1 MTEAN
6 KQQWTEL
13 IRFNEQGFVP
23 AIIQDAASKEVL
35 MLGYMN
41 EESLH
46 KTIESGETWFWSR
59 SRKKLWHKGATSGNI
74 QKVTDIAYD
83 CDQDTL
89 LVKVVPAG
97 PACHTGRY
105 RCFQSAGTQ
114 GLQASS
120 HLVNG
125 DPSLAAK
132 ENGLLTSFGRQD
144 GGRFTILSD
153 LESVIASREA
163 ERPEGAYTTYL
174 FEKGLDKIL
183 KKVGEETAEVI
194 IAAKNQDKDELRY
207 ETADLIFHLLVLL
220 RELKLPLDDVMDELE
235 KRHTCVPK

>member
-13 IRFNEQGFVP
+13 IRFNEQGLVP

-41 EESLH
+41 ERSLH

-59 SRKKLWHKGATSGNI
+59 SKKKLWHKGATSGNI

-97 PACHTGRY
+97 SACHTGRY
-105 RCFQSAGTQ
+105 SCFQSAGTHGQ
-114 GLQASS
+114 QASS
-120 HLVNG
+120 HLVSG
-125 DPSLAAK
+125 CPSSVAK
-132 ENGLLTSFGRQD
+132 ENGLLTSFGREGD
-144 GGRFTILSD
+144 ARFTILSD
-153 LESVIASREA
+153 LESVIAFREA

-207 ETADLIFHLLVLL
+207 ETADLIFHLLVLF
-220 RELKLPLDDVMDELE
+220 RELKLPLDDVMYELE
-235 KRHTCVPK
+235 KRHIRVPK